1 MSGPLPNWMRPLAS
15 AASVGYGVAIRARAR
30 RLEDGLALDCG
41 LPVVS
46 VGNITAGGTGKTPL
60 TQWIVR
66 ALQAVG
72 HSPMI
77 ALRGHKGAENADEV
91 LEHRAGL
98 PGIVLAV
105 GADRAQRIAAM
116 RVNNS
121 ACDVVVLDD
130 GFQHRQ
136 LRRDCDIVLIDSTR
150 PALDDDLLPLG
161 WLREPALSLRR
172 ATGVIVTRALK
183 VDDELSDQ
191 ITKLHGQ
198 APLAFC
204 QHSWTGLEGIEDGAV
219 HEVSWLKRKRVA
231 VWAGIGNPRAIVEQ
245 TESVA
250 AAVVDVARLVDHASW
265 NAPKVARL
273 AQRAEQ
279 AGADAILVTP
289 KDWIKIAP
297 LGVKTALPLVR
308 PRLAIEFL
316 QGEHEVREQ
325 LARAIRVGQSRC
337 HR

>member
-1 MSGPLPNWMRPLAS
+1 MRPLAT

-98 PGIVLAV
+98 PSIVLAV
-105 GADRAQRIAAM
+105 GANRAQRIASM

-183 VDDELSDQ
+183 VDDDLSDQ

>member
-1 MSGPLPNWMRPLAS
+1 MSGPLPNWMRPLAT

-91 LEHRAGL
+91 LEHRARL

-105 GADRAQRIAAM
+105 GANRAQRIAAM

-183 VDDELSDQ
+183 VDDDLTDQ
-191 ITKLHGQ
+191 IIKLHGQ
-198 APLAFC
+198 APLAWC
-204 QHSWTGLEGIEDGAV
+204 SHAWTGLEGIEEGAV
-219 HEVSWLKRKRVA
+219 HEVNWLRRKRVA
-231 VWAGIGNPRAIVEQ
+231 VWAGTGNPRAIVEQ

>member
-1 MSGPLPNWMRPLAS
+1 MRPLAT

-98 PGIVLAV
+98 PSIVLAV
-105 GADRAQRIAAM
+105 GANRAQRIASM

-172 ATGVIVTRALK
+172 ATAVIVTRALK
-183 VDDELSDQ
+183 VDDDLSDQ

>member
-1 MSGPLPNWMRPLAS
+1 MSGPLPNWMRPLAT

-116 RVNNS
+116 RLKNP

-183 VDDELSDQ
+183 VDDDLSDQ

-316 QGEHEVREQ
+316 QGEHEVLEQ
-325 LARAIRVGQSRC
+325 LTRAIRVGQSRC

>member
-1 MSGPLPNWMRPLAS
+1 MSGPLPNWMRPLAT

-172 ATGVIVTRALK
+172 ATAVIVTRALK

>member
-1 MSGPLPNWMRPLAS
+1 MSGPLPNWMRPLAT

-98 PGIVLAV
+98 PGIVVAV

-172 ATGVIVTRALK
+172 ATAVIVTRALK
-183 VDDELSDQ
+183 VDDDLSDQ

-250 AAVVDVARLVDHASW
+250 AAVVDVARLVDHARW

>member
-1 MSGPLPNWMRPLAS
+1 MSGPLPNWMRPLAT
-15 AASVGYGVAIRARAR
+15 AASVGYGVAIRARSR

-105 GADRAQRIAAM
+105 GADRAQRIASM
-116 RVNNS
+116 RLKNS

-161 WLREPALSLRR
+161 WLREPALSLRC
-172 ATGVIVTRALK
+172 ATAVIVTRALK

>member
-1 MSGPLPNWMRPLAS
+1 MSGPLPNWMRPLAT

-105 GADRAQRIAAM
+105 GANRAQRIASM

-183 VDDELSDQ
+183 VDDDLSDQ

-297 LGVKTALPLVR
+297 LGVKTALPLLR

>member
-1 MSGPLPNWMRPLAS
+1 MSGPLPTWMRPFAA
-15 AASVGYGVAIRARAR
+15 AASVGYGVAIHARAR
-30 RLEDGLALDCG
+30 RLQERLAMDCG
-41 LPVVS
+41 LPVIS

-105 GADRAQRIAAM
+105 GANRAQRIASM

-183 VDDELSDQ
+183 VDDDLSDQ

-198 APLAFC
+198 VPLAFC

>member
-1 MSGPLPNWMRPLAS
+1 MRPLAT

-105 GADRAQRIAAM
+105 GANRAHRIASM

-172 ATGVIVTRALK
+172 ATAVIVTRALK
-183 VDDELSDQ
+183 VDDDLSDQ

>member
-1 MSGPLPNWMRPLAS
+1 MSGPLPNWMRPLAT

-105 GADRAQRIAAM
+105 GADRAQRIALM

-172 ATGVIVTRALK
+172 ATAVIVTRALK
-183 VDDELSDQ
+183 VDDDLSDQ

-250 AAVVDVARLVDHASW
+250 AAVVDVARLVDHARW

>member
-1 MSGPLPNWMRPLAS
+1 VCSSDLSGPLPNWMRPLAT

-105 GADRAQRIAAM
+105 GANRAQRIASM

-172 ATGVIVTRALK
+172 ATGVIVPRALK
-183 VDDELSDQ
+183 VDDDLSDQ

-231 VWAGIGNPRAIVEQ
+231 VWAGI
-245 TESVA
+245 
-250 AAVVDVARLVDHASW
+250 
-265 NAPKVARL
+265 
-273 AQRAEQ
+273 
-279 AGADAILVTP
+279 
-289 KDWIKIAP
+289 
-297 LGVKTALPLVR
+297 
-308 PRLAIEFL
+308 
-316 QGEHEVREQ
+316 
-325 LARAIRVGQSRC
+325 
-337 HR
+337 

>member
-1 MSGPLPNWMRPLAS
+1 MSGPLPNWMRPLAT

-105 GADRAQRIAAM
+105 GADRAQRIASM
-116 RVNNS
+116 RVKNP

-172 ATGVIVTRALK
+172 ATAVIVTRALK

-198 APLAFC
+198 PPLAFC

-250 AAVVDVARLVDHASW
+250 AAVVDVARLVDHARW

>member
-1 MSGPLPNWMRPLAS
+1 MSGPLPNWMRPLAT

-105 GADRAQRIAAM
+105 GANRAQRIASM

-183 VDDELSDQ
+183 VDDDLSDQ

-198 APLAFC
+198 VPLAFC

>member
-1 MSGPLPNWMRPLAS
+1 MSGPLPTWMRPFAA
-15 AASVGYGVAIRARAR
+15 AASVGYGVAIHVRAK
-30 RLEDGLALDCG
+30 RLQDRLGMDCG
-41 LPVVS
+41 LPVIS

-66 ALQAVG
+66 ALQAGG

-77 ALRGHKGAENADEV
+77 ALRGHKGAEQADEV
-91 LEHRAGL
+91 LEHRTGL

-116 RVNNS
+116 RVKNP

-130 GFQHRQ
+130 GFQHEQ
-136 LRRDCDIVLIDSTR
+136 LRRDCDLVLIDATR
-150 PALDDDLLPLG
+150 PALDGELLPLG

-183 VDDELSDQ
+183 VDDDLTDQ
-191 ITKLHGQ
+191 IIKLHGQ
-198 APLAFC
+198 APLAWC
-204 QHSWTGLEGIEDGAV
+204 SHVWTGLEGIEEGAV
-219 HEVSWLKRKRVA
+219 HEVNWLRRKRVA
-231 VWAGIGNPRAIVEQ
+231 VWAGTGNPRAIVEQ

-250 AAVVDVARLVDHASW
+250 AAVVDVPRLVDHAKW
-265 NAPKVARL
+265 NTPKLARL
-273 AQRAEQ
+273 VQRAEQ
-279 AGADAILVTP
+279 AGADAIIVTQ
-289 KDWIKIAP
+289 KDWMKIAP

-308 PRLAIEFL
+308 PRLAIEFV
-316 QGEHEVREQ
+316 QGESVLLEQ
-325 LARAIRVGQSRC
+325 LTRAIRVGQSRC

>member
-1 MSGPLPNWMRPLAS
+1 MSGPLPNWMRPLAT

-105 GADRAQRIAAM
+105 GADRAQRIASM
-116 RVNNS
+116 RLKNS

-183 VDDELSDQ
+183 VDDDLSDQ

-231 VWAGIGNPRAIVEQ
+231 VWAGTGNPRAIVEQ

>member
-1 MSGPLPNWMRPLAS
+1 MRPLAT
-15 AASVGYGVAIRARAR
+15 AASVGYGVAIRARSR
-30 RLEDGLALDCG
+30 RLENGLALDCG

-172 ATGVIVTRALK
+172 ATAVIVTRALK
-183 VDDELSDQ
+183 VDDDLSDQ

>member
-1 MSGPLPNWMRPLAS
+1 MSGPLPNWMRPLAT

-98 PGIVLAV
+98 PSIVLAV
-105 GADRAQRIAAM
+105 GANRAQRIASM

-183 VDDELSDQ
+183 VDDDLSDQ

-289 KDWIKIAP
+289 NDWIKIAP
-297 LGVKTALPLVR
+297 LGVKTALPLLR

>member
-1 MSGPLPNWMRPLAS
+1 MSGPLPNWMRPLAT

-105 GADRAQRIAAM
+105 GADRAQRIALM

-172 ATGVIVTRALK
+172 ATAVIVTRALK

-250 AAVVDVARLVDHASW
+250 AAVVDVARLVDHARW

>member
-1 MSGPLPNWMRPLAS
+1 MSGPLPNWMRPLAT

-105 GADRAQRIAAM
+105 GANRAQRIASM

-172 ATGVIVTRALK
+172 ATAVIVTRALK
-183 VDDELSDQ
+183 VDDDLSDQ

>member
-1 MSGPLPNWMRPLAS
+1 
-15 AASVGYGVAIRARAR
+15 
-30 RLEDGLALDCG
+30 
-41 LPVVS
+41 
-46 VGNITAGGTGKTPL
+46 
-60 TQWIVR
+60 
-66 ALQAVG
+66 
-72 HSPMI
+72 
-77 ALRGHKGAENADEV
+77 
-91 LEHRAGL
+91 
-98 PGIVLAV
+98 
-105 GADRAQRIAAM
+105 M
-116 RVNNS
+116 RVKNS

-172 ATGVIVTRALK
+172 ATAVIVTRALK

-198 APLAFC
+198 PPLAFC

-297 LGVKTALPLVR
+297 LGVKTAASFPSMRATRSSSFFTVGSS
-308 PRLAIEFL
+308 PRTSSPSGAARMACHMASVGCVTVSERRSAMSWCALEFTCTL
-316 QGEHEVREQ
+316 
-325 LARAIRVGQSRC
+325 
-337 HR
+337 

>member
-1 MSGPLPNWMRPLAS
+1 MSGPLPNWMRPLAT

-98 PGIVLAV
+98 PSIVLAV
-105 GADRAQRIAAM
+105 GANRAQRIASM

-172 ATGVIVTRALK
+172 ATAVIVTRALK
-183 VDDELSDQ
+183 VDDDLSDQ

>member
-1 MSGPLPNWMRPLAS
+1 MSGPLPNWMRPLAT

-172 ATGVIVTRALK
+172 ATAVIVTRALK
-183 VDDELSDQ
+183 VDDDLSDQ

-250 AAVVDVARLVDHASW
+250 AAVVDVARLVDHARW